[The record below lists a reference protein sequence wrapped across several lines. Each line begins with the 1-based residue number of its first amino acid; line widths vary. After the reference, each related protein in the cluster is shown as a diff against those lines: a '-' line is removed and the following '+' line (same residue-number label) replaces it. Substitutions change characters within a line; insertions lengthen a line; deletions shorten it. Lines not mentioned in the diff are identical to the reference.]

1 MAHRFVVRNLR
12 CANFIITALNCII
25 FRTDDGVAV
34 DCVDGRFLGLWPFVD
49 AHKVERGD
57 FDFGLLRLDVKY
69 LRSQLK
75 AFQQELVFVERQV
88 NEGKFLLE
96 LLEVPIAVFA
106 GLVVHQTEQV
116 DLLISQLVRY
126 DTGDSLN
133 THLAAGAHTS
143 VAGDDGVIHVHN
155 NREQETE
162 PLDTVLDLFNREV
175 VVARVVFVIS
185 QSRDGN
191 LSDIHSASPPV
202 RNMTKPR

>member
-1 MAHRFVVRNLR
+1 M
-12 CANFIITALNCII
+12 
-25 FRTDDGVAV
+25 
-34 DCVDGRFLGLWPFVD
+34 DGRLLGLGSVVD
-49 AHKVERGD
+49 THKVESGD
-57 FDFGLLRLDVKY
+57 FDFGLLRLDVEH
-69 LRSQLK
+69 LCGQLK
-75 AFQQELVFVERQV
+75 AFQQELVFIERQV
-88 NEGKFLLE
+88 NEGEFLLE

-116 DLLISQLVRY
+116 DLLVSQLVRY
-126 DTGDSLN
+126 DAGDGLN
-133 THLAAGAHTS
+133 THLTAGAHTS
-143 VAGDDGVIHVHN
+143 VAGNDSVVHVHN

-191 LSDIHSASPPV
+191 FSDIHSASPPV